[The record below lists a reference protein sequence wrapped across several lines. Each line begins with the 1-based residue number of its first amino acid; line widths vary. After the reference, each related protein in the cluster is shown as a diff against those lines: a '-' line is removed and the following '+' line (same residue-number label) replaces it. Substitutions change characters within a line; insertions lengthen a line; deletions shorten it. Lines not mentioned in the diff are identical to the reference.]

1 MFTKKQHEETMLMNN
16 CYYYHSKRKLISNYC
31 EITTTKNNLRCFSF
45 NNPCIMV
52 LAFMPMWFNCNF
64 ESSFKSSTSTTA

>member
-16 CYYYHSKRKLISNYC
+16 CYYYHSKRKLISNC

-64 ESSFKSSTSTTA
+64 DSSFKSSTSTTA